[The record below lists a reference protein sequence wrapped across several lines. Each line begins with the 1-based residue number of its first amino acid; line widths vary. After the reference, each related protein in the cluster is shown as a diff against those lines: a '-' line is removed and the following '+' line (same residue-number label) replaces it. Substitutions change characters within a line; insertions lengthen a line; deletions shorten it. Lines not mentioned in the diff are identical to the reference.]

1 MKKVIKLVSLVFILS
16 ITAAACGDKKECEGD
31 GKKECCKPKV
41 ETTDSATTT
50 ETTGDEQAHVCTDA
64 CEADPHSCPHHTH
77 DH

>member
-41 ETTDSATTT
+41 ETTDSAATT
-50 ETTGDEQAHVCTDA
+50 ETTGDEQAHVCKDA

>member
-1 MKKVIKLVSLVFILS
+1 MKKAIKLASLVFILS

-31 GKKECCKPKV
+31 GEKECCKSKV
-41 ETTDSATTT
+41 ETTDSAATT
-50 ETTGDEQAHVCTDA
+50 ESTGKEQAHVCSNA